1 MASIVAEVDAKNRLR
16 EPERRTSDPSMTDD
30 ALRGQLM
37 AARLLTERLDLINA
51 GLADEL
57 ARRGLEVA

>member
-1 MASIVAEVDAKNRLR
+1 
-16 EPERRTSDPSMTDD
+16 MTDD